1 LLRLFRFLDSD
12 SPLLPLPTTPTL
24 PLSRDTTVVTVGGH
38 TLQVG
43 LALQLLERSGQH
55 DWMTRLDP
63 GSPAWMQ
70 ALIDGLC
77 RLSSRDPLTGLF
89 NRRQF
94 EASLDS
100 EIDRVARTGES
111 ALLLLLDIDHFKRVN
126 DTYGHAAGDQ
136 VIRRIAQAL
145 QEGVRPMDTVA
156 RLGGEEFGAVLPN
169 CPAGFG
175 QAVADR
181 VRQAIASTVV
191 SAGPGQ
197 HIGVTVSIG
206 GAFAPQWVRSSSH
219 LWMERADQQLYRAK
233 AAGRNCV
240 CLEHPPRS
248 EVSPEERDMLFT
260 SVSAFVPDAMD
271 SGLDVSLD
279 TGLDDWVEAPR

>member
-1 LLRLFRFLDSD
+1 MAQMPRTARE
-12 SPLLPLPTTPTL
+12 
-24 PLSRDTTVVTVGGH
+24 TTVISVGGH

-43 LALQLLERSGQH
+43 LALQLLERAGQH
-55 DWMTRLDP
+55 DWMARLEP

-77 RLSSRDPLTGLF
+77 TLSSRDPLTGLF

-126 DTYGHAAGDQ
+126 DTYGHTAGDL
-136 VIRRIAQAL
+136 VIRRIGQAL
-145 QEGVRPMDTVA
+145 QDCVRPMDTVA

-169 CPAGFG
+169 CPANFG

-181 VRQAIASTVV
+181 VRQAIESTVV
-191 SAGPGQ
+191 AAAPDQ
-197 HIGVTVSIG
+197 HIAVTVSVG
-206 GAFAPQWVRSSSH
+206 GAFAPQWVRSSSQ
-219 LWMERADQQLYRAK
+219 LWIERADQQLYRAK
-233 AAGRNCV
+233 AAGRNRV
-240 CLEHPPRS
+240 CLEPPLSHPNVHHPGDATH
-248 EVSPEERDMLFT
+248 EHLLGPVSDYMPDPLDST
-260 SVSAFVPDAMD
+260 S
-271 SGLDVSLD
+271 
-279 TGLDDWVEAPR
+279 

>member
-1 LLRLFRFLDSD
+1 MPDTSMSIAPP
-12 SPLLPLPTTPTL
+12 SPHARPPTAV
-24 PLSRDTTVVTVGGH
+24 SVNGH

-43 LALQLLERSGQH
+43 LAMQLLERAGQH
-55 DWMTRLDP
+55 DWMARLEP

-77 RLSSRDPLTGLF
+77 TLSSRDPLTGLF

-126 DTYGHAAGDQ
+126 DTYGHAAGDV
-136 VIRRIAQAL
+136 VIRHIGQAL
-145 QEGVRPMDTVA
+145 QDCVRPMDTVA

-169 CPAGFG
+169 CPASFG

-181 VRQAIASTVV
+181 VRRAIADTVV
-191 SAGPGQ
+191 LAAPGQ
-197 HIGVTVSIG
+197 RISVTVSVG

-233 AAGRNCV
+233 AAGRNRI
-240 CLEHPPRS
+240 CLESPPNS
-248 EVSPEERDMLFT
+248 GVSNEERDMLF
-260 SVSAFVPDAMD
+260 SAVSAFVPDAMD
-271 SGLDVSLD
+271 TSSDPTLDPL
-279 TGLDDWVEAPR
+279 P

>member
-1 LLRLFRFLDSD
+1 MHQPP
-12 SPLLPLPTTPTL
+12 SPA
-24 PLSRDTTVVTVGGH
+24 REAAVITVGGH

-43 LALQLLERSGQH
+43 LALQLLDRAGQH
-55 DWMTRLDP
+55 DWMARLEP
-63 GSPAWMQ
+63 GSPAWLQ

-77 RLSSRDPLTGLF
+77 MLSSRDPLTGLF

-126 DTYGHAAGDQ
+126 DTYGHAAGDV
-136 VIRRIAQAL
+136 VIRHIGKAL
-145 QEGVRPMDTVA
+145 QDSVRPMDTVA

-169 CPAGFG
+169 CPASFG
-175 QAVADR
+175 QTVADR
-181 VRQAIASTVV
+181 VRQAIESTVV
-191 SAGPGQ
+191 VAAPGQ
-197 HIGVTVSIG
+197 RISVTVSVG

-233 AAGRNCV
+233 AAGRNRI
-240 CLEHPPRS
+240 CLESQPRS
-248 EVSPEERDMLFT
+248 EVSNEERDMLF
-260 SVSAFVPDAMD
+260 SAVSAFVPDAMD
-271 SGLDVSLD
+271 SSMDPTLDPSMD
-279 TGLDDWVEAPR
+279 AAP

>member
-1 LLRLFRFLDSD
+1 M
-12 SPLLPLPTTPTL
+12 PLLPLPTPPAL
-24 PLSRDTTVVTVGGH
+24 SASRDTPVVTVGGH
-38 TLQVG
+38 ALQVD

-55 DWMTRLDP
+55 DWMARLDP

-136 VIRRIAQAL
+136 VIRRIGQAL
-145 QEGVRPMDTVA
+145 QDCVRPMDTVA
-156 RLGGEEFGAVLPN
+156 RLGGEEFGVVLPN

-175 QAVADR
+175 PAVADR
-181 VRQAIASTVV
+181 VRQTIAATVV
-191 SAGPGQ
+191 TTGPGQ
-197 HIGVTVSIG
+197 HIEVTVSIG
-206 GAFAPQWVRSSSH
+206 GAFAPQWVRSSSP

-233 AAGRNCV
+233 AAGRNRV
-240 CLEHPPRS
+240 CLEPPPRS
-248 EVSPEERDMLFT
+248 AVNAEERDMRLAT
-260 SVSAFVPDAMD
+260 VSAFMPDAVD
-271 SGLDVSLD
+271 SGLDSSLD
-279 TGLDDWVEAPR
+279 TGLDGWVEAPR

>member
-1 LLRLFRFLDSD
+1 MHQPP
-12 SPLLPLPTTPTL
+12 SPA
-24 PLSRDTTVVTVGGH
+24 REAAVITVGGH

-43 LALQLLERSGQH
+43 LALQLLDRAGQH
-55 DWMTRLDP
+55 DWMARLEP
-63 GSPAWMQ
+63 GSPAWLQ

-77 RLSSRDPLTGLF
+77 MLSSRDPLTGLF

-111 ALLLLLDIDHFKRVN
+111 ALLLLLDIDHFKQVN
-126 DTYGHAAGDQ
+126 DTYGHAAGD
-136 VIRRIAQAL
+136 VDIRHIGKAL
-145 QEGVRPMDTVA
+145 QDSVRPMDTVA

-169 CPAGFG
+169 CPASFG

-181 VRQAIASTVV
+181 VRQAIESTVV
-191 SAGPGQ
+191 VAAPGQ
-197 HIGVTVSIG
+197 HITVTVSVG

-233 AAGRNCV
+233 AAGRNRI
-240 CLEHPPRS
+240 CLESQPRS
-248 EVSPEERDMLFT
+248 EVSNEERDMLF
-260 SVSAFVPDAMD
+260 SAVSAFVPDAMD
-271 SGLDVSLD
+271 SSMDPTLDPSMD
-279 TGLDDWVEAPR
+279 AAP

>member
-1 LLRLFRFLDSD
+1 MAPMPPPAREA
-12 SPLLPLPTTPTL
+12 
-24 PLSRDTTVVTVGGH
+24 TVVTVGGH

-43 LALQLLERSGQH
+43 LALQLLERAGQH
-55 DWMTRLDP
+55 EWMARLDP
-63 GSPAWMQ
+63 GSPVWMQ

-77 RLSSRDPLTGLF
+77 TLSSRDPLTGLF

-136 VIRRIAQAL
+136 VIRRIGQAL
-145 QEGVRPMDTVA
+145 QDCVRPMDTVA
-156 RLGGEEFGAVLPN
+156 RLGGEEFGAILPN
-169 CPAGFG
+169 CPVSFG
-175 QAVADR
+175 RTVADR
-181 VRQAIASTVV
+181 VRQAIEATVIV
-191 SAGPGQ
+191 AAPTQ
-197 HIGVTVSIG
+197 HITATVSVG

-233 AAGRNCV
+233 AAGRNRI
-240 CLEHPPRS
+240 CLESPQLPTNVPPAGDGVHDHPLGP
-248 EVSPEERDMLFT
+248 VSDYMPDPLDST
-260 SVSAFVPDAMD
+260 S
-271 SGLDVSLD
+271 
-279 TGLDDWVEAPR
+279 

>member
-1 LLRLFRFLDSD
+1 MVPPPPS
-12 SPLLPLPTTPTL
+12 
-24 PLSRDTTVVTVGGH
+24 LSDTTVVAFGGH

-43 LALQLLERSGQH
+43 LALQLLERAGQH
-55 DWMTRLDP
+55 DWLARLEP

-94 EASLDS
+94 EVSLDS

-126 DTYGHAAGDQ
+126 DTYGHAAGDL
-136 VIRRIAQAL
+136 VIRHIGQAL
-145 QEGVRPMDTVA
+145 QESVRPMDTVA

-169 CPAGFG
+169 CPASFG
-175 QAVADR
+175 QTVADR
-181 VRQAIASTVV
+181 VRRAIEAKVV
-191 SAGPGQ
+191 HAAPGQ
-197 HIGVTVSIG
+197 RISVTVSVG

-233 AAGRNCV
+233 AAGRNRI
-240 CLEHPPRS
+240 CLESQPRS
-248 EVSPEERDMLFT
+248 EVSSEERDMLF
-260 SVSAFVPDAMD
+260 SAVSAFVPDTMD
-271 SGLDVSLD
+271 THAGTLP
-279 TGLDDWVEAPR
+279 APLP

>member
-1 LLRLFRFLDSD
+1 MSQT
-12 SPLLPLPTTPTL
+12 SPLARE
-24 PLSRDTTVVTVGGH
+24 SSVITVGGH

-43 LALQLLERSGQH
+43 LALQLLERAGQH
-55 DWMTRLDP
+55 DWMARLEP

-77 RLSSRDPLTGLF
+77 TLSSRDPLTGLF

-126 DTYGHAAGDQ
+126 DTYGHGAGDV
-136 VIRRIAQAL
+136 VIRHIGKAL
-145 QEGVRPMDTVA
+145 QDSVRPMDTVA

-169 CPAGFG
+169 CPASFG
-175 QAVADR
+175 QTVADR
-181 VRQAIASTVV
+181 VRHAIETTVV
-191 SAGPGQ
+191 TAAAAQ
-197 HIGVTVSIG
+197 RITVTVSVG
-206 GAFAPQWVRSSSH
+206 GAFAPRWVRSSSH

-233 AAGRNCV
+233 AAGRNRI
-240 CLEHPPRS
+240 CLESQPHS
-248 EVSPEERDMLFT
+248 EVSTEERDMLF
-260 SVSAFVPDAMD
+260 SAVSAFVPDAMD
-271 SGLDVSLD
+271 TSTDPTLDSM
-279 TGLDDWVEAPR
+279 P